1 MRIELSLEPSLRQQP
16 SYFLNLIKIKMK
28 NLNEVSEIIPKD
40 IISRYKRF
48 YHNKEMVEPD
58 VIMGMHPICIY
69 RSIEEDENKKLNR
82 RYQCDT
88 DDDVVSRV
96 NEPLQDEMQQQQEQE
111 QEQKQQDQ
119 DKVQENTSAC
129 VVIEM

>member
-1 MRIELSLEPSLRQQP
+1 
-16 SYFLNLIKIKMK
+16 LN
-28 NLNEVSEIIPKD
+28 
-40 IISRYKRF
+40 
-48 YHNKEMVEPD
+48 
-58 VIMGMHPICIY
+58 
-69 RSIEEDENKKLNR
+69 
-82 RYQCDT
+82 QCDT
-88 DDDVVSRV
+88 DDDGVSRV